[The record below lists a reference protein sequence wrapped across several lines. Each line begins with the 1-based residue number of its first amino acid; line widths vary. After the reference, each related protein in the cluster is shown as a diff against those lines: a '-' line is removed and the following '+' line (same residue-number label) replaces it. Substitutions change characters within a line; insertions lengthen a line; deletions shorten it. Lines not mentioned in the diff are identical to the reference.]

1 MIWVRSAIFN
11 VCFFSVTAIIM
22 ICGSPALLANRHSV
36 FKMARF
42 WSRTSLWLL
51 KRICGLHVEFR
62 GVERIP
68 DGGFLLASKHQSALE
83 TFALFLH
90 LKDFSFILKR
100 ELMQIPIFG
109 WYLKRAEMIGIDRSS
124 GRAALQQAVERSREM
139 LSEGRCIL
147 IFPEGTRTTPGA
159 DPNYKAGVA
168 YIYSA
173 TGAACLPAALN
184 TGVFWPRRSFL
195 KYPGRV
201 IIEFLPL
208 IEPGLKR
215 PEFIRTLEASIE
227 GASNKLL
234 AETIKADPSTQA
246 RIANRNDP

>member
-1 MIWVRSAIFN
+1 MIWIRSAIFN
-11 VCFFSVTAIIM
+11 VCFFTVTVIIL
-22 ICGSPALLANRHSV
+22 IIGSPALLANRHSV

-51 KRICGLHVEFR
+51 ERICGLHVEFR
-62 GVERIP
+62 GIDRIP

-109 WYLKRAEMIGIDRSS
+109 WYLRRAEMIGIDRTS
-124 GRAALQQAVERSREM
+124 GRAALQQAVERSRGM

-147 IFPEGTRTTPGA
+147 IFPEGTRTKPGA
-159 DPNYKAGVA
+159 EPSYKVGVA
-168 YIYSA
+168 HLYSA

-184 TGVFWPRRSFL
+184 TGVFWPRRSFR

-201 IIEFLPL
+201 VIEFLPL

-215 PEFIRTLEASIE
+215 PEFIKALETSIE

-234 AETIKADPSTQA
+234 AEAIEADPSVQA
-246 RIANRNDP
+246 RIDHSG

>member
-1 MIWVRSAIFN
+1 LIWIRSAIFN
-11 VCFFSVTAIIM
+11 VCFFTVTVIIL
-22 ICGSPALLANRHSV
+22 IVGSPALLANRHSV

-51 KRICGLHVEFR
+51 ERICGLRVEFR
-62 GVERIP
+62 GIDRIP

-90 LKDFSFILKR
+90 LRDFSFILKR

-109 WYLKRAEMIGIDRSS
+109 WYLRRAEMIGIDRTS
-124 GRAALQQAVERSREM
+124 GRAALQQAVERSRGM

-147 IFPEGTRTTPGA
+147 IFPEGTRTKPGA
-159 DPNYKAGVA
+159 APSYKVGVA
-168 YIYSA
+168 HIYSA

-184 TGVFWPRRSFL
+184 TGVFWPRRSFR

-201 IIEFLPL
+201 VIEFLPL

-215 PEFIRTLEASIE
+215 PEFIKALETSIE
-227 GASNKLL
+227 SASNKLL
-234 AETIKADPSTQA
+234 AEAIEADPSVQA
-246 RIANRNDP
+246 RIDHSG

>member
-1 MIWVRSAIFN
+1 MIWIRSAIFN
-11 VCFFSVTAIIM
+11 VCFFTVTVIIL
-22 ICGSPALLANRHSV
+22 IVGSPALLANRHSV

-51 KRICGLHVEFR
+51 ERICGLRVEFR
-62 GVERIP
+62 GIDRIP

-90 LKDFSFILKR
+90 LRDFSFILKR
-100 ELMQIPIFG
+100 ELLQIPIFG
-109 WYLKRAEMIGIDRSS
+109 WYLRRAEMIGIDRTS
-124 GRAALQQAVERSREM
+124 GRAALQQAVERSRGM

-147 IFPEGTRTTPGA
+147 IFPEGTRTKPGA
-159 DPNYKAGVA
+159 APSYKVGVA
-168 YIYSA
+168 HIYSA

-184 TGVFWPRRSFL
+184 TGVFWPRRSFR

-215 PEFIRTLEASIE
+215 PEFIKALEASIE

-234 AETIKADPSTQA
+234 AEAIEADPSVQA
-246 RIANRNDP
+246 RIVHSG